1 MNIIHKILSNPNGKQ
16 IIALYISTIGGV
28 LLGVLSSVINTRFL
42 DPVNYG
48 DVRYVQN
55 LINLFSCIFL
65 LGFFVSG
72 SRLLAI
78 SKSKAEANGIKGVM
92 VIFLI
97 ITIAALMFMVL
108 LCYFYHLLFQANMNA
123 VLFLFSIPVCAQP
136 LLLNYINTTAQGDNQ
151 VGRIAYA
158 RLLPAL
164 LYVIAAYFIYSRYGA
179 SSALM
184 ILLQWG
190 IACMILVAI
199 VISTHPDF
207 KEYKKYKRL
216 LIEENRKYGLYL
228 YIGSLAMVAT
238 QYLPGVTLG
247 FFNTDNRDV
256 ALFTLALTIS
266 MPLSMLPSIVGT
278 SYFKKFATQQRI
290 NNKVFMSTIIITL
303 LSFLAYVAII
313 QPIVNF
319 LYPVSYS
326 QIGVYASLLA
336 LSRCIYGIGD
346 MVNRFLGAHGLGK
359 EIRNASFATGFC
371 MIVGSIVGVY
381 FFNVWGAIA
390 TNMVSSIVY
399 FIVLFYYYK
408 KFVR

>member
-1 MNIIHKILSNPNGKQ
+1 MNVIRKILSNPNGKQ
-16 IIALYISTIGGV
+16 IIVLYISTIGGV

-97 ITIAALMFMVL
+97 ITIAALMFMAL
-108 LCYFYHLLFQANMNA
+108 LCYFYHVLFQTNMNA

-190 IACMILVAI
+190 IACMVLVAI

-313 QPIVNF
+313 QPIVDF

-336 LSRCIYGIGD
+336 VSRCIYGIGD

-371 MIVGSIVGVY
+371 MIIGSIVGVY

-390 TNMVSSIVY
+390 TNIVGSVTY
-399 FIVLFYYYK
+399 FIVLFYYYR

>member
-78 SKSKAEANGIKGVM
+78 SKSKSEANGIKGVM

-108 LCYFYHLLFQANMNA
+108 LCYFYHVLFQTNMNA
-123 VLFLFSIPVCAQP
+123 ILFLFSIPVCAQP

-190 IACMILVAI
+190 IACMVLVAI

-313 QPIVNF
+313 QPIVDF

-336 LSRCIYGIGD
+336 VSRCIYGIGD

-371 MIVGSIVGVY
+371 MIIGSIVGVY

-390 TNMVSSIVY
+390 TNIVGSVTY
-399 FIVLFYYYK
+399 FIVLFYYYR

>member
-1 MNIIHKILSNPNGKQ
+1 MNVIRKILSNPNGKQ
-16 IIALYISTIGGV
+16 IIVLYISTIGGV

-190 IACMILVAI
+190 IACMVLVAI

-216 LIEENRKYGLYL
+216 LIEENRRYGLYL

-313 QPIVNF
+313 QPIVDF

-336 LSRCIYGIGD
+336 VSRCIYGIGD

-371 MIVGSIVGVY
+371 MIIGSIVGVY

-390 TNMVSSIVY
+390 TNIVGSVTY
-399 FIVLFYYYK
+399 FIVLFYYYR

>member
-313 QPIVNF
+313 QPIVDF

-336 LSRCIYGIGD
+336 VSRCIYGIGD

-371 MIVGSIVGVY
+371 MIIGSIVGVY

-390 TNMVSSIVY
+390 TNIVGSVTY
-399 FIVLFYYYK
+399 FIVLFYYYR